1 MAGVKQNRV
10 NIRTRLLIFCLA
22 AATPGWI
29 VALALYQS
37 TSFDNESNSFCFVTA
52 AFALAVGASVL
63 LAYIAT
69 RHFTANINVLVKEA
83 LALGRGDLSKR
94 VKVKAADE
102 LGTLARAFNYMANNL
117 QMDQEQKRLVEKL
130 SESIRR
136 SLELDQILNTTVK
149 ELGRALSVSRCCLA
163 LLDLSAREDSSNQE
177 LIFKHVWYDSTAG
190 GAPLHNRMVPL
201 SENGILRSM
210 IERGS
215 IISLDVIDENGPT
228 SLFEGEDNLPEDWKS
243 IRSLIACPITADK
256 KALGIILVQQCDH
269 LRVFADTELDLV
281 ETVSKHLAVA
291 IQHARL
297 YKRTKAMAEQEM
309 LINHIVRSVRNSLD
323 LDTILNTVTKE
334 LCQALAVDRCQ
345 IAQPGLAG
353 PLVITHEFQAEGITS
368 AKGLNIY
375 PENMD
380 FNPELNGEGG
390 GQLEHSILG
399 IDLAK
404 LTAPVQSVSS
414 LSVDESV
421 MDPGREAPIA
431 IIHDTNSDNRTI
443 AFKHFINQIDSKSL
457 IAAPLL
463 SENRLIGLLLVHQCQ
478 TPRVWKA
485 RDFQLVAA
493 IADQL
498 AIAVTHARLFAQ
510 VKQQAITDGLT
521 GLYNHVYFKNRLGEE
536 IRLATRKNTPCS
548 LVMIDLDRLKQIN
561 DHFGHLIGDAAIRQV
576 SSILKA
582 ILRSGDTAARYGGEE
597 FSIILPETTLLEA
610 ALIADRLCTH
620 IAQTQVAGLG
630 KITASI
636 GIASFPQQANDVN
649 DLIEKA
655 DSALYCAKR
664 GGRNQIW
671 IYQNA
676 GQSVPEFRVARR
688 FLALTKKEDLEEAV
702 AFDRNV

>member
-1 MAGVKQNRV
+1 MKPNSV

-22 AATPGWI
+22 AAMPGWI
-29 VALALYQS
+29 VALALFKLAGYGNAS
-37 TSFDNESNSFCFVTA
+37 NWIYFVIAAIGLATSASLALSFV
-52 AFALAVGASVL
+52 
-63 LAYIAT
+63 AT
-69 RHFTANINVLVKEA
+69 RHFTGNINVLVKEA

-163 LLDLSAREDSSNQE
+163 LLDLSAREDTDNQE

-190 GAPLHNRMVPL
+190 GAPLSNRIVPL
-201 SENGILRSM
+201 RENGILRSM

-215 IISLDVIDENGPT
+215 IISVDVIDEHGPT
-228 SLFEGEDNLPEDWKS
+228 SLFEGEANLPEDWRS

-269 LRVFADTELDLV
+269 LRVFAEVELDLV
-281 ETVSKHLAVA
+281 ETVAKHLAVA

-309 LINHIVRSVRNSLD
+309 LINHIVRSVRSSLD

-345 IAQPGLAG
+345 IAQPTLAG
-353 PLVITHEFQAEGITS
+353 PLVITHEFQNENIPS

-375 PENMD
+375 PDHLD
-380 FNPELNGEGG
+380 FNPDLNGDGG
-390 GQLEHSILG
+390 SQAEQYILG
-399 IDLAK
+399 IDLAHLAPQATSEASF
-404 LTAPVQSVSS
+404 LTDINTLDTAK
-414 LSVDESV
+414 
-421 MDPGREAPIA
+421 EAPIA
-431 IIHDTNSDNRTI
+431 IIHDTATDSRSLAYN
-443 AFKHFINQIDSKSL
+443 HFLNQIESKSL

-463 SENRLIGLLLVHQCQ
+463 SENRMIGLLLVHQCQ
-478 TPRVWKA
+478 TARIWKA
-485 RDFQLVAA
+485 REFQLVAT

-498 AIAVTHARLFAQ
+498 AIAVTHAHLFAQ
-510 VKQQAITDGLT
+510 VKHQAITDGLT
-521 GLYNHVYFKNRLGEE
+521 GLYNQVYFKNRLAEE
-536 IRLATRKNTPCS
+536 IRLASRKGTPCS
-548 LVMIDLDRLKQIN
+548 LIMIDLDRLKQIN

-620 IAQTQVAGLG
+620 IAQSHVAGLG
-630 KITASI
+630 RITASI
-636 GIASFPQQANDVN
+636 GIASFPQQAKDMG

-671 IYQNA
+671 IYEDA
-676 GQSVPEFRVARR
+676 EKSVPEFRIARR
-688 FLALTKKEDLEEAV
+688 FLALTKNDDLQEAV
-702 AFDRNV
+702 AFDKNI